1 VTRSQRLAA
10 IAVGAVLLVG
20 IPVAGAHQAP
30 PPDLGDPVVV
40 GRTTGPAPA
49 HSTVPSG
56 GGAAEHTPARS
67 PSPGATAQPSD
78 ADEDAADL
86 DPAAAPVPP
95 DEEDTDDRTP
105 TAKPV
110 PPQSPVPAGVVSDDD
125 PAPTPT
131 PTAPTTSGT
140 PSTPSSDDGD
150 DDGAGG
156 DD

>member
-1 VTRSQRLAA
+1 MTRSQRLAA

-49 HSTVPSG
+49 HSAVPPG

-67 PSPGATAQPSD
+67 PSPDATARPSD

-86 DPAAAPVPP
+86 DPAPAPP
-95 DEEDTDDRTP
+95 DDEDTDDRTP

-110 PPQSPVPAGVVSDDD
+110 SPQSPVPAGVVSDDD

-131 PTAPTTSGT
+131 APTTSGT
-140 PSTPSSDDGD
+140 PSTPASDDGD